1 MMRFLPVCALLL
13 AGCGLPRDPDDTLNH
28 IRESKVMRVGAI
40 ARGDQP
46 TAAAETAFVRRVA
59 GKLGARVELQT
70 GDTEGLLEALK
81 ADELDLVVGPLSK
94 DSPWTAEVALI
105 KPLTEKGDTP
115 PLPFSAAAPAGENAW
130 MSLLEAEARD
140 LRSGG

>member
-1 MMRFLPVCALLL
+1 MRRWTISGRARS
-13 AGCGLPRDPDDTLNH
+13 CGSAP
-28 IRESKVMRVGAI
+28 I

-59 GKLGARVELQT
+59 GKLGARVEMRT

-81 ADELDLVVGPLSK
+81 ADELDLVVGPLSQK
-94 DSPWTAEVALI
+94 SPWAAEVALI

-115 PLPFSAAAPAGENAW
+115 PSPFRRRAGGGECVAEPA
-130 MSLLEAEARD
+130 
-140 LRSGG
+140 

>member
-1 MMRFLPVCALLL
+1 MRFFPVFVLLL
-13 AGCGLPRDPDDTLNH
+13 AGCGIPRDPDQTLNH
-28 IRESKVMRVGAI
+28 IRTGKVMRVGAI

-46 TAAAETAFVRRVA
+46 TAAETGFVRRIA
-59 GKLGARVELQT
+59 EKLGARVELQT

-81 ADELDLVVGPLSK
+81 ADELDLVVGPLSQK
-94 DSPWTAEVALI
+94 SPWTAEVALI

-140 LRSGG
+140 LRSGA